1 MFKSIDVKKNL
12 EVRMYS
18 VNKMVFMCKLC
29 LLLLKYLF
37 ILFMIKINIVSI
49 EVYCWDDKSSNN
61 VFFVFIMMLF
71 FDRGLIIV
79 ICNVFKLLI
88 YVEDYN

>member
-1 MFKSIDVKKNL
+1 M
-12 EVRMYS
+12 
-18 VNKMVFMCKLC
+18 MVFMCKLC
-29 LLLLKYLF
+29 LLLLKYLV

>member
-1 MFKSIDVKKNL
+1 M
-12 EVRMYS
+12 
-18 VNKMVFMCKLC
+18 MVFMCKLC
-29 LLLLKYLF
+29 LLLLKYLV

-71 FDRGLIIV
+71 FDWGLIIV

>member
-1 MFKSIDVKKNL
+1 
-12 EVRMYS
+12 
-18 VNKMVFMCKLC
+18 MVFMCKLC
-29 LLLLKYLF
+29 LLLLKYLV

>member
-1 MFKSIDVKKNL
+1 M
-12 EVRMYS
+12 
-18 VNKMVFMCKLC
+18 MVFMCKLC
-29 LLLLKYLF
+29 LLLLKYLV

-71 FDRGLIIV
+71 FDWGLIIV
-79 ICNVFKLLI
+79 ICLS
-88 YVEDYN
+88 Y